1 MGHNEADAVRSVRP
15 KGKKSIGIFYELFR
29 LIRLTGGIMVKKEF
43 ILFIVI
49 CLFMF
54 LIATEI
60 SYGQEKIK
68 VYISVD
74 IEGIA
79 GVVNGDQTSSSG
91 NDYGIARKWMT
102 QEVNAAIRGALRAGA
117 TEIVVN
123 DSHGSM
129 RNIIISELNPEAYL
143 ITGSPKPLSMMQGID
158 DTYDAIFLIGYHA
171 RAGSKD
177 GVLDH
182 TYSSMSVF
190 SIKVNGMELGEAE
203 QNALI
208 AGCYDVPIV
217 LVTGDQ
223 IVCGQVKKSLGE
235 EVETAVVK
243 EGIGRHAA
251 KSLTPKAAQAL
262 IEEKA
267 KIALENRKRIKPLK
281 FQPPYR
287 FELTYLRSYMADA
300 GELIPQVK
308 RTGPRTVMFETND
321 YIEGYKLFCAL
332 IGLAR

>member
-1 MGHNEADAVRSVRP
+1 MKK
-15 KGKKSIGIFYELFR
+15 KG
-29 LIRLTGGIMVKKEF
+29 F

-49 CLFMF
+49 CLSML

-60 SYGQEKIK
+60 SYGQEKLK

-74 IEGIA
+74 MEGIA

-91 NDYGIARKWMT
+91 KDYGLARRWMT
-102 QEVNAAIRGALRAGA
+102 GEVNAAIRGALQAGA
-117 TEIVVN
+117 TEIVAN

-129 RNIIISELNPEAYL
+129 RNVIISELNPEASL

-158 DTYDAIFLIGYHA
+158 ETYDAVFLIGYHA

-182 TYSSMSVF
+182 TYSSGSVF
-190 SIKVNGMELGEAE
+190 SIKVNGIELGEAE

-223 IVCGQVKKSLGE
+223 TVCGQVKKSLGE

-267 KIALENRKRIKPLK
+267 KIALENRKRVKPLK
-281 FQPPYR
+281 LQPPYR
-287 FELTYLRSYMADA
+287 FELTYLLSAMADA

-308 RTGPRTVMFETND
+308 RTGPRTVVFETED
-321 YIEGYKLFCAL
+321 YIVGYKLFRAL
-332 IGLAR
+332 ISLAQ